1 MLFCLSSSR
10 IILFTCHQEKY
21 HLYCDIYL
29 SDLKKVSNRI
39 NHQVPLCNIVKS
51 EDTMYGWLKAKQQV
65 TIQRRVGSRMDIDH
79 ASIFLQKCIGIGFES
94 VALTMLV
101 LLSRRVLRQQSPGT
115 AHHHTRIAAVT

>member
-79 ASIFLQKCIGIGFES
+79 ASIFFYRS
-94 VALTMLV
+94 VSVSVSKVSL
-101 LLSRRVLRQQSPGT
+101 
-115 AHHHTRIAAVT
+115 